1 MEFLNRLMEEPIY
14 DIYGTNTREGYFKI
28 KNERFNIIL
37 NESQKIKEILKT
49 LKIELQELHSEIQ

>member
-1 MEFLNRLMEEPIY
+1 MEEPIY